1 MIFTSSRHCETQA
14 TWENLFFTVPVIK
27 LRMYGGRNSK
37 IGASMEAETQ
47 VISNCTLF
55 SDFLNFDKVWEFI
68 LISLQWGYTI
78 SSYPLSQLDR
88 IWRLMGI
95 LAVHYNG
102 VSKQHRRLN
111 ISELAWTI
119 LFSFQL
125 WSLFKNLIWWEIR

>member
-37 IGASMEAETQ
+37 IGAAMEAETQ

-68 LISLQWGYTI
+68 LISLQ
-78 SSYPLSQLDR
+78 
-88 IWRLMGI
+88 
-95 LAVHYNG
+95 
-102 VSKQHRRLN
+102 
-111 ISELAWTI
+111 
-119 LFSFQL
+119 
-125 WSLFKNLIWWEIR
+125 